1 MTFDLHCCCLL
12 TLSGF
17 FPSKLDIFISFYRL
31 AAPDLTPNIGLFW
44 YFFTEMFEHFR
55 LFFLATFQINA
66 FVYVL
71 PLSIRLHRDPVLLAT
86 ALLAFTAVFR
96 SYPALGDVGFYL
108 ALLPMWKH
116 LHPCKYCM
124 FHLKHGRV
132 TKIFII

>member
-1 MTFDLHCCCLL
+1 MTSYLASYSL
-12 TLSGF
+12 TSF
-17 FPSKLDIFISFYRL
+17 FFFRL

-66 FVYVL
+66 FIYVL
-71 PLSIRLHRDPVLLAT
+71 PLSIRLHRDPVLLAA

-116 LHPCKYCM
+116 LHPCKYS
-124 FHLKHGRV
+124 KYRRV
-132 TKIFII
+132 TERLQLSGYTC